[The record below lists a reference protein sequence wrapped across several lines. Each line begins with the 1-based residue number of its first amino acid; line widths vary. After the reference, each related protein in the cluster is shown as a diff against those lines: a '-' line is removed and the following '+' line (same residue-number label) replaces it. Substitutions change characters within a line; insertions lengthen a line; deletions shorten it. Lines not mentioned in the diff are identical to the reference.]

1 MPTTVEQLTIAY
13 NSSVAA
19 KAAADAT
26 ALEKLAAGM
35 SKTGATIETTDQKIV
50 RALPSFDSIQ
60 RRIDGTAKAAAGAE
74 AATKRYENAVAS
86 VTAALQRGTI
96 SEEQAAEATRRLATV
111 RDQAIARA
119 AQQGALIEAQHT
131 SMATA
136 VARSTAATQQQ
147 TQAFRALSLQMPDVV
162 QGLLTGQSAF
172 QILIQQGG
180 QVAQTMA
187 VTGQGM
193 GALGTAAR
201 AITSPLGLATTAA
214 VAFGAGIGAAAA
226 AAGSLNDQTRA
237 IATTIAAVGRTAEV
251 AASGLTRYARGL
263 EQAGV
268 GREAA
273 TSIVSTL
280 SRNPALSQATIG
292 TVARLAPDAAVA
304 LGVDTPVAASQL
316 GDALGGSYSAITR
329 LDDALQLL
337 SAEQRVSIR
346 TFLEHGDRIAAVSTV
361 TAALDERLSGLRR
374 GSMSETQRAVED
386 LGNAWRGF
394 RDSVASSDL
403 GQGLLAGFT
412 TALKT
417 AAIGIREATTA
428 DAAGAVIGSAPLL
441 RDMLRL
447 VPGLNTP
454 GTAAAATATP
464 VGPSYRQA
472 ETGSLAGLEA
482 ENRERERQG
491 KLLADAVQGYEN
503 ERRVL
508 AAGVTQR
515 ASVRA
520 SIEAEQKIRDLGLTG
535 LEAERL
541 KRAAIAAAQAGAVDG
556 AGQEAAAI
564 GRQTAAHLALVDAM
578 DGGRAAMMA
587 QSALAEAAE
596 KAATTAGVAE
606 NAYAQAI
613 LRRNAAQEAGKAA
626 DTILNLRDQVAQT
639 RALAAAADP
648 VAARFADLA
657 NQVDAATVNLRAAR
671 DTITDPAIRAALDR
685 TISGIRTQIESLDQA
700 RRDAAAGGAVR
711 SAEAELRFLDRQRE
725 LIGLSGI
732 EAAKRLATE
741 QELSKLYQSGVDINH
756 LSDLQRRQVE
766 LAGTIATVRLEL
778 NQQRQSFDALAE
790 IGVRAADRIGD
801 ALTAAFLQGAG
812 GAVNFGTVMRGVLAS
827 VAADLVKFAVVA
839 PVTNAIGLGRYQ
851 PNLFDA
857 IGSGGGSGS
866 GLLGTAG
873 NLGTLFNIS
882 ETLGITSLGKSLGL
896 SGGLSGLLS
905 TPILGQAALTNAT
918 NSALA
923 GMGGLYG
930 PATPASLGAAGVTV
944 GQFLG
949 GAGLG
954 FGAGTLLNSALGGK
968 STGGTV
974 GSGVGSLAGAA
985 IGSIFGPVG
994 TLLGGLAGGLLGG
1007 GTGGLIGPNPPSAF
1021 SSTGLELTPDGR
1033 LNVGKSVQQIA
1044 PSSRESALQGADTVN
1059 RLLDSIGARLT
1070 SIGNLAQIGQN
1081 TPGGYQDPSKYGDL
1095 NSAFGQFRF
1104 AANDNG
1110 LNERISGRAFS
1121 SFDEFQANVTAFQ
1134 QAMAQAGTFLDDTA
1148 ASLVKAAYP
1157 AGTFVEQLNAVA
1169 KQYDDAI
1176 TAGRALAASGNVS
1189 TATLTKLTEAETQL
1203 TAARDQSIA
1212 RARAELD
1219 QQTFRSNVG
1228 LNVRYLQAL
1237 ASVTGSQADSLNAAL
1252 YGFDTNAAFQ
1262 REDLAKY
1269 LNDLYGASF
1278 QSTQAFA
1285 DQMAL
1290 LERTLQQE
1298 RLSIQ
1303 KQYGDQSVDLER
1315 NRAQALQNA
1324 TSVIAS
1330 ISQYAASLGTSA
1342 SSPLSPL
1349 DQYNLASR
1357 QFDAVS
1363 GAAAVGNVNSLQQL
1377 TGYADRLLSAS
1388 RTVYGSGLGYADDFT
1403 RVTSSL
1409 SSVSGLSPETV
1420 TVSALASI
1428 TAGQTGA
1435 LVTELQALRAEVA
1448 SLKLALNQVVS
1459 RPSNIAA

>member
-1 MPTTVEQLTIAY
+1 VPTVEQLTIAY

-19 KAAADAT
+19 KAAADAA
-26 ALEKLAAGM
+26 ALEKLATGMNAAG
-35 SKTGATIETTDQKIV
+35 AAVQTTDQKIT
-50 RALPSFDSIQ
+50 RALPSFDSVQ

-74 AATKRYENAVAS
+74 AATRRYENAVAS
-86 VTAALQRGTI
+86 VTAALQRGAI

-119 AQQGALIEAQHT
+119 AALGAAIEAQHT
-131 SMATA
+131 SMASA
-136 VARSTAATQQQ
+136 VARSTAATTQQ
-147 TQAFRALSLQMPDVV
+147 TQAFRALSVQMPDVV

-180 QVAQTMA
+180 QVAQQMA
-187 VTGQGM
+187 VTGG
-193 GALGTAAR
+193 GFGVLGTAAR
-201 AITSPLGLATTAA
+201 AVVSPLGLATAAA

-226 AAGSLNDQTRA
+226 AAGALQDQARA
-237 IATTIAAVGRTAEV
+237 IATSIAAVGRSAEV
-251 AASGLTRYARGL
+251 SASGLTRYARGL

-268 GREAA
+268 GRDAA
-273 TSIVSTL
+273 TGIVSSL
-280 SRNPALSQATIG
+280 SRNPALSQSTIG

-304 LGVDTPVAASQL
+304 LGVDTPAAASQL
-316 GDALGGSYSAITR
+316 GDALGGSYTAITR
-329 LDDALQLL
+329 LDDALSLL
-337 SAEQRVSIR
+337 TAEQRVSIR
-346 TFLEHGDRIAAVSTV
+346 TFLEHGDRIAAVGTV

-374 GSMSETQRAVED
+374 GSMSETARAVED
-386 LGNAWRGF
+386 LGNAWRQF

-403 GQGLLAGFT
+403 GQGLLSGFT
-412 TALKT
+412 TALKN
-417 AAIGIREATTA
+417 AATGIREATTA
-428 DAAGAVIGSAPLL
+428 DAAGAAIGSAPLL
-441 RDMLRL
+441 RDILRL

-454 GTAAAATATP
+454 GTAAAATAAP

-491 KLLADAVQGYEN
+491 KLLSDATQAYEN

-515 ASVRA
+515 AAVRA
-520 SIEAEQKIRDLGLTG
+520 AIEAEQKIRDLGLTG

-541 KRAAIAAAQAGAVDG
+541 KRSAIAAAQAGAVDG

-564 GRQTAAHLALVDAM
+564 ARSTAAHLALVDALA
-578 DGGRAAMMA
+578 GGRAALL
-587 QSALAEAAE
+587 QQNALAEAAE
-596 KAATTAGVAE
+596 KAATTAGIAE
-606 NAYAQAI
+606 NAYAQAV

-626 DTILNLRDQVAQT
+626 DTILNLRDQVVQT
-639 RALAAAADP
+639 RALAQAADP

-671 DTITDPAIRAALDR
+671 DAITDPAIRDALDR
-685 TISGIRTQIESLDQA
+685 TINGIRTEIESLDQA

-711 SAEAELRFLDRQRE
+711 SAEAELSFLAKQRE
-725 LIGLSGI
+725 LIGLSGA

-766 LAGTIATVRLEL
+766 LAGTVATVRLEL
-778 NQQRQSFDALAE
+778 DQQRQSFDALAE

-801 ALTAAFLQGAG
+801 ALTTAFLQGAG

-857 IGSGGGSGS
+857 IGAGGGSGS
-866 GLLGTAG
+866 GLLGSAG
-873 NLGTLFNIS
+873 NLGTVFNLS
-882 ETLGITSLGKSLGL
+882 ESLGL
-896 SGGLSGLLS
+896 TNIGQSLGLNGGLSGILS
-905 TPILGQAALTNAT
+905 TPLLGQAALTNAT

-930 PATPASLGAAGVTV
+930 PATPASLGAAGVTF

-954 FGAGTLLNSALGGK
+954 FGAGTLFNSLIGGK

-1007 GTGGLIGPNPPSAF
+1007 GTGGLIGPNAPSSF
-1021 SSTGLELTPDGR
+1021 STTGIRLTPDGR
-1033 LNVGKSVQQIA
+1033 LTVGDSFNQIA

-1059 RLLDSIGARLT
+1059 RLLDAIGARLT
-1070 SIGNLAQIGQN
+1070 SIGGLAQIGQN
-1081 TPGGYQDPSKYGDL
+1081 TPGGYIDPNKYGDL
-1095 NSAFGQFRF
+1095 NAAFGQFRF
-1104 AANDNG
+1104 TANDNA
-1110 LNERISGRAFS
+1110 LNERIGGRAFS
-1121 SFDEFQANVTAFQ
+1121 TFEEFQANVTAFQ

-1148 ASLVKAAYP
+1148 ASLVKAVYP
-1157 AGTFVEQLNAVA
+1157 AGTFIDQLTAIG

-1176 TAGRALAASGNVS
+1176 AAGRALAASGNVS
-1189 TATLTKLTEAETQL
+1189 TATLARLTEAESQL

-1219 QQTFRSNVG
+1219 QQTFRGNVG

-1237 ASVTGSQADSLNAAL
+1237 SAVTGSQADSLNAAL

-1262 REDLAKY
+1262 RQDLAKS
-1269 LNDLYGASF
+1269 LTDLYGPAF

-1285 DQMAL
+1285 DQMTL

-1298 RLSIQ
+1298 RLAIQ
-1303 KQYGDQSVDLER
+1303 KQYGDKSVDLER
-1315 NRAQALQNA
+1315 DRATALQNA

-1330 ISQYAASLGTSA
+1330 ISQYAAGLGTSGA
-1342 SSPLSPL
+1342 SPLSPL

-1363 GAAAVGNVNSLQQL
+1363 GAAAAGDFNSLRQL
-1377 TGYADRLLSAS
+1377 TGYADRFLSAS
-1388 RTVYGSGLGYADDFT
+1388 RTVNGSGVGYVSDFT

-1409 SSVSGLSPETV
+1409 NSVASLGPETV
-1420 TVSALASI
+1420 TVSALANI
-1428 TAGQTGA
+1428 AAGQTGA
-1435 LVTELQALRAEVA
+1435 LVAELQALRAEVA
-1448 SLKLALNQVVS
+1448 GLKLALSQVTS
-1459 RPSNIAA
+1459 RPSNVAA